1 MQLKQFVILQ
11 SSAFVDAIDP
21 ERTLNLYVGDLVDLA
36 SRHLN
41 TTFLFGMIDQDKCS
55 MSTEI
60 QMAVVR
66 ACPRPYDAE
75 RDRS

>member
-21 ERTLNLYVGDLVDLA
+21 ERTLYVGDLVDLA

-41 TTFLFGMIDQDKCS
+41 TYIKVFIYC
-55 MSTEI
+55 
-60 QMAVVR
+60 
-66 ACPRPYDAE
+66 
-75 RDRS
+75 